1 MSKYFYLI
9 AGLPDVALED
19 SKISY
24 SVEEFN
30 EEIYPYLSKKDK
42 KIIDI
47 YFLKYDNENVLNLL
61 KDDSYPIN
69 DRGLFSAQELL
80 HYISIIK
87 EAIQDEE
94 IIKIKEKDFPSY
106 LVRFISDY
114 YLEENEAKK
123 TDVYLEDYLSVL
135 YYNYAMSCKNKFV
148 ASWYEFNL
156 NLKNILIA
164 LSGRRYKMDV
174 TTNILG
180 ENSIAKAL
188 RTSTVRDFGLSE
200 EFEYVEELLKVD
212 EMNQLTDRE
221 KRIDELRWLWM
232 EDATLTDYFTI
243 ERLLVFLIKIDTIE
257 RWNLLDKEKGSH
269 LFRGIIDTL
278 KNEVQIPKEFK

>member
-106 LVRFISDY
+106 LVQI
-114 YLEENEAKK
+114 
-123 TDVYLEDYLSVL
+123 
-135 YYNYAMSCKNKFV
+135 
-148 ASWYEFNL
+148 
-156 NLKNILIA
+156 
-164 LSGRRYKMDV
+164 GRAHV
-174 TTNILG
+174 
-180 ENSIAKAL
+180 
-188 RTSTVRDFGLSE
+188 
-200 EFEYVEELLKVD
+200 
-212 EMNQLTDRE
+212 
-221 KRIDELRWLWM
+221 
-232 EDATLTDYFTI
+232 
-243 ERLLVFLIKIDTIE
+243 
-257 RWNLLDKEKGSH
+257 
-269 LFRGIIDTL
+269 
-278 KNEVQIPKEFK
+278 